1 MTPREVLIQ
10 QYRKR
15 IRPPAGEWMNKK
27 PPACAQDCGDRL
39 QKPRS
44 RVPQARAEFRCGLGT
59 SSQCPVRKSI
69 NRIRSKIRKRQL
81 GLWRRSVRV
90 YWERLNAQAVE
101 LDYPRNYPSGYPRG
115 YPSSHPTAE
124 EVFTKYPETAR
135 MDKEIFIELRK
146 DLDMTEALDV
156 YLMLARPLE
165 ERTNE
170 QRSDTNE
177 TTHPW
182 VQLLLGTPQ
191 ES

>member
-1 MTPREVLIQ
+1 M
-10 QYRKR
+10 
-15 IRPPAGEWMNKK
+15 
-27 PPACAQDCGDRL
+27 
-39 QKPRS
+39 
-44 RVPQARAEFRCGLGT
+44 
-59 SSQCPVRKSI
+59 
-69 NRIRSKIRKRQL
+69 

-90 YWERLNAQAVE
+90 YSMRLNAQAVE
-101 LDYPRNYPSGYPRG
+101 LDYPRNYPSTYPRN
-115 YPSSHPTAE
+115 YPTAE

-135 MDKEIFIELRK
+135 MDKEIFIEFRK
-146 DLDMTEALDV
+146 DLDMTEALDI